1 MKKNE
6 SINSLLRLDEYL
18 DIFEKSIHRPTVRE
32 LAEQIGVCA
41 VQVSKDIKILGL
53 TDMWMSL
60 PKQTALDRREKF
72 YIENYFNEDIKPT
85 ATYLARKLYLTR
97 KQVAEDLR
105 KLSKKYNCSLKNSV
119 KNKE

>member
-18 DIFEKSIHRPTVRE
+18 DIFEKSTHRPTVRE